1 MQNKVLCICGNEPIN
16 SIKWGQTQSNI
27 KCEIC
32 NFYQHIDCISPSNN
46 ETPYICP
53 FCQFTLF
60 DPFIRIKYHFFI
72 PQIIQHSLSTKN
84 IFLKFN
90 LDDNIFNMFLHEE
103 NDMLLL
109 RCLKI
114 NEEGFC
120 IEWPNK
126 INIYINN
133 HEKEI
138 YSVDK
143 ANDTFKRQ
151 INEEIPFKL
160 NKNLK
165 CKNPFNEKMRYAF
178 DYLKLNEE
186 NIINIKFNS
195 TEKSSDKYIITLDY
209 INMIDDVNEII
220 KDIKIIKDINELKKL
235 IKTNEIL
242 LEEIL
247 FIDPISKS
255 DIIIIPSRGWKCN
268 HLECFDLKVFL
279 EMQKK
284 TRRFCCP
291 ICNKKVG
298 QIYIDGLMKDII
310 EKYNENY
317 EGIQI
322 NGNYEIVKLIEKSKT
337 NNNKKDKNEI
347 KNYDLS
353 INSND
358 SEEHDDDDEYEDD
371 IDEDDSYSEDLNEK
385 YRNRFKFK
393 STNESSNFS
402 YFKHHNYY
410 GN

>member
-178 DYLKLNEE
+178 DYFKLNEE
-186 NIINIKFNS
+186 NTIKIKFNS
-195 TEKSSDKYIITLDY
+195 VDLKDKYIISLDY
-209 INMIDDVNEII
+209 INIRENTDEII
-220 KDIKIIKDINELKKL
+220 KYIKIINDKNQLKEIINL
-235 IKTNEIL
+235 NEFL
-242 LEEIL
+242 LEDIL

-255 DIIIIPSRGWKCN
+255 DLIKNPSRGWKCN
-268 HLECFDLKVFL
+268 HLECFDLKIFL

-291 ICNKKVG
+291 ICNKKIG
-298 QIYIDGLMKDII
+298 EIYIDGVMKDII
-310 EKYNENY
+310 EKNY
-317 EGIQI
+317 DKYDGIQM
-322 NGNYEIVKLIEKSKT
+322 NGNYDIIKFIEKNKKNNIVKS
-337 NNNKKDKNEI
+337 N
-347 KNYDLS
+347 KNYINKNSFIDL
-353 INSND
+353 ND
-358 SEEHDDDDEYEDD
+358 DNEENYSD
-371 IDEDDSYSEDLNEK
+371 DDSYKFNINLNNK
-385 YRNRFKFK
+385 YKIK
-393 STNESSNFS
+393 SLNGSPLNF
-402 YFKHHNYY
+402 
-410 GN
+410 